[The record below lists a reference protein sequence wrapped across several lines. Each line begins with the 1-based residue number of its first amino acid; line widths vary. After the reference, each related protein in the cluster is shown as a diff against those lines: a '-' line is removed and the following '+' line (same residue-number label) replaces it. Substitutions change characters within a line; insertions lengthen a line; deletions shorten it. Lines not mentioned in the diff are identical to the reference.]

1 MLNKDACTFRS
12 LEQTDIPIMDA
23 AIKVLGWNS
32 PAKPFQKY
40 LEEQSTGARIVWVV
54 YNEDTFVGY
63 VTLKLESEYSQFSL
77 QCIPE
82 INDLNVLPEFRR
94 RGIASKLLEL
104 AENEALKRGYEQI
117 GLGVGLYS
125 DYGPAQ
131 RLYVKRGYVP
141 DGHGITYKNKE
152 LGYGDTAVIDD
163 DLALWF
169 IKKLN

>member
-1 MLNKDACTFRS
+1 MINRCTFRPMIQ
-12 LEQTDIPIMDA
+12 EDCPIMTT
-23 AIKVLGWNS
+23 AIDTLGWNS

-40 LEEQSTGARIVWVV
+40 LEEQLSETRFVWVV
-54 YNEDTFVGY
+54 YCEDKFVGY
-63 VTLKLESEYSQFSL
+63 VTLKLNSDYPQFSL
-77 QCIPE
+77 QGIPE

-104 AENEALKRGYEQI
+104 AENEAKKRGFKQI

-141 DGHGITYKNKE
+141 DGHGITTKNKQ
-152 LGYGDTAVIDD
+152 LGYGDTTIVDD
-163 DLALWF
+163 DLVLWF
-169 IKKLN
+169 VKMLN